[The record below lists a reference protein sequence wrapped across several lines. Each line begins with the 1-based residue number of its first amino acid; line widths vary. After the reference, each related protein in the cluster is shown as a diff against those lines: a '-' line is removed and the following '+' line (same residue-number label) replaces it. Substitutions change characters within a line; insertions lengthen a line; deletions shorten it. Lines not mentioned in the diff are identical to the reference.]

1 MTVAMRMKIPVC
13 VLSLFAI
20 SLALSPRLRAASTEP
35 ELITI
40 GVLLAATSDGATEE
54 IAAYRG
60 AVLGLEE
67 ANVLAGF
74 FGRRFELSVTRVKG
88 AAEAA
93 AEATR
98 LIERNQALALIS
110 NLNQDAF
117 LAVQSVVHE
126 AEVLL
131 LNCSTRADRLRTNSF
146 PFSFHVE
153 VSNRDY
159 LFALGNYL
167 VSGKNHRRWFLV
179 RGDDSEGEQWEEMVR
194 AYISGIGGEIAG
206 VSTVS
211 MKSEGECNNFDSE
224 MLENSRASL
233 VVVGLRGEQRS
244 SFLKSFA
251 RLGISLPLAL
261 AHFGSDAQVEHMA
274 WVGSG
279 PVYWPSIWSRVLV
292 RYSGRELNSRFHKR
306 FNRWMDGDAWGN
318 WAAVKLVAEAVIRTP
333 RANGR
338 SLRAYL
344 ERQPPFDG
352 HKGAPL
358 TFDLQRRQLRH
369 TLYVLE
375 MRAPLNEDIED
386 QLEVVSR
393 FQMVSSDTNAG
404 PIGVK

>member
-20 SLALSPRLRAASTEP
+20 SLALSPRLLAASTEP

-74 FGRRFELSVTRVKG
+74 FGRRFELSVARVKG

-93 AEATR
+93 AEAIR
-98 LIERNQALALIS
+98 LIELNRALALIS

-167 VSGKNHRRWFLV
+167 VSEKNHRRWFLV
-179 RGDDSEGEQWEEMVR
+179 REDDSEGEQWEEMVR
-194 AYISGIGGEIAG
+194 AYISGVGGEIAG
-206 VSTVS
+206 VSAIS
-211 MKSEGECNNFDSE
+211 RQLEGNGFDFNGEKLEKSG
-224 MLENSRASL
+224 ASL
-233 VVVGLRGEQRS
+233 VIVGLRGEQRS

-261 AHFGSDAQVEHMA
+261 AHFGFDAQVEHMA

-279 PVYWPSIWSRVLV
+279 PVYWPSIWSHRLV
-292 RYSGRELNSRFHKR
+292 RYSGRELNSRYHKR
-306 FNRWMDGDAWGN
+306 FSRWMDGDAWGN

-333 RANGR
+333 RANGH

-344 ERQPPFDG
+344 ESQPPFDG

-393 FQMVSSDTNAG
+393 FQMVSSDTNAR